1 MVKEPLTSF
10 VYPGL
15 PARRGHDYVFTGPEG
30 GLLNGNAL
38 RDRSWY
44 PTLTKTSLSRR
55 TMYQTQHTF
64 ASNALASGESLVL
77 HPATRRCYKRSTSR

>member
-1 MVKEPLTSF
+1 
-10 VYPGL
+10 
-15 PARRGHDYVFTGPEG
+15 VFTGPEG

-64 ASNALASGESLVL
+64 ASNALASGESL
-77 HPATRRCYKRSTSR
+77 